1 MQITQNIVN
10 FYLKRTRRNGPKI
23 TMLTIKDAHHNIIYN
38 TKMEKKNKI
47 FRSLVNVQI
56 NYHISVGKADI
67 WAFCYFFTTLL
78 KMVLKNIE

>member
-38 TKMEKKNKI
+38 TKMEKKTKY
-47 FRSLVNVQI
+47 LD
-56 NYHISVGKADI
+56 H
-67 WAFCYFFTTLL
+67 W
-78 KMVLKNIE
+78 

>member
-1 MQITQNIVN
+1 MLIIILSIT
-10 FYLKRTRRNGPKI
+10 LKWK
-23 TMLTIKDAHHNIIYN
+23 
-38 TKMEKKNKI
+38 KKNKI

-78 KMVLKNIE
+78 KMVLKNIEWYEKWV